1 MKSTLKYLS
10 MAILI
15 PASIW
20 AGTLTGTVTA
30 ASGGAA
36 IANAS
41 VVIRQGSTTAAVYD
55 SVRTSATGTYT
66 FTVLP
71 AATYYVTTS
80 ATGYVAISN
89 RSVTVTANG
98 TATSNFAL
106 TAMVGTITGV
116 ARSAG
121 SPVPGLVVTLRRG
134 SATSDAIATATTDST
149 GRYTF
154 SNVPSGTPNY
164 YVTIFNPATNQSL
177 TNGNLSVTNGGTVT
191 SNFVLSPTAIQAFS
205 RSHGIKWAQSG
216 DHLTLDLGVS
226 GTART
231 VSVVSL
237 NGSIQYRAT
246 IAAGES
252 HTTIPAT
259 FAKGFIFQVR

>member
-1 MKSTLKYLS
+1 MF
-10 MAILI
+10 I

-20 AGTLTGTVTA
+20 AGTLTGVVTA
-30 ASGGAA
+30 ASGGAT

-55 SVRTSATGTYT
+55 SVLTSTTGTYT

-80 ATGYVAISN
+80 ATGFVTISN
-89 RSVTVTANG
+89 RAVTVTASG

-106 TAMVGTITGV
+106 TATTGTITGV
-116 ARSAG
+116 ARSSG

-134 SATSDAIATATTDST
+134 SVTSVAMATATTDSI
-149 GRYTF
+149 GSYTF

-177 TNGNLSVTNGGTVT
+177 TNSNLAVTNGGTVT
-191 SNFVLSPTAIQAFS
+191 SNFVLSPTALQEAFS
-205 RSHGIKWAQSG
+205 SHSHGIKWTQSG
-216 DHLTLDLGVS
+216 DRLTLDMGVS
-226 GTART
+226 SRVRT

-237 NGSIQYRAT
+237 NGSVQYRA
-246 IAAGES
+246 AVSAGES